1 LGYPR
6 EQQQQPQPQQ
16 EEGGGGD
23 GEPVAP
29 PVEEEGDGSPAGG
42 TTDCIA
48 WSSLLQQYLEAN
60 QTYFESIPCAVS
72 DELDIDEWSNEP
84 EIDEARI
91 RGLEA
96 CLDSSSGLD
105 VVKEELVN
113 RLEFTKK
120 NVEKLYEIVN
130 QQSEGQLATLLVPLT
145 EDRNLRTE
153 LDLLRDQVTKYKHEV
168 ITISAEMAHLRRKLK
183 KTEKQLLEGPAAVA
197 SQGGMLV
204 RSSSTQSLGNHN
216 TIERKESGQ
225 VVATTTLE
233 NDARPESMNV
243 VEEIARET
251 PLCLQNGEIVDS
263 RLVIGE
269 AVLKLQQQLD
279 EAQQRM
285 VLAERSL
292 TDYMATAPGAPQPT
306 NHSAEIARL
315 QKLLTEVRTVSN
327 KKLADVRAEVRNPPP
342 SPPHPLINCLV
353 SPQKS
358 SLMAKISDLERAMI
372 ELITKTEA
380 KIDQM
385 AIACAEELAKQKAEK
400 EKIQLALLTAEAE
413 VKLMTNMQTQVC
425 LPSPS
430 PSTVTHISPL
440 GD

>member
-1 LGYPR
+1 MA
-6 EQQQQPQPQQ
+6 
-16 EEGGGGD
+16 
-23 GEPVAP
+23 GEDQGV
-29 PVEEEGDGSPAGG
+29 
-42 TTDCIA
+42 A
-48 WSSLLQQYLEAN
+48 WSSLLHQYLDAN
-60 QTYFESIPCAVS
+60 RSYFESIPCAVS

-120 NVEKLYEIVN
+120 NVEKLYEMVN
-130 QQSEGQLATLLVPLT
+130 HQTEGQLAALLTPLT
-145 EDRNLRTE
+145 EDRNIRTE

-183 KTEKQLLEGPAAVA
+183 KTEKLLLEGSYASGATGGPLVRTASTPSLATTSVEKKENLEAVAAV
-197 SQGGMLV
+197 
-204 RSSSTQSLGNHN
+204 
-216 TIERKESGQ
+216 ES
-225 VVATTTLE
+225 E
-233 NDARPESMNV
+233 ESMNV

-269 AVLKLQQQLD
+269 AVSKLQQQLE

-285 VLAERSL
+285 VSAEKSL
-292 TDYMATAPGAPQPT
+292 TDYMATAPGTPQPT
-306 NHSAEIARL
+306 NHSSEIARL

-327 KKLADVRAEVRNPPP
+327 KKLADVRAEVAHSS
-342 SPPHPLINCLV
+342 SPPTELT

-358 SLMAKISDLERAMI
+358 SLMTKISDLERAMI
-372 ELITKTEA
+372 ELITRTEA

-385 AIACAEELAKQKAEK
+385 AIACAEELAKEK
-400 EKIQLALLTAEAE
+400 NEKDKIQLALLAAEAE
-413 VKLMTNMQTQVC
+413 VKLMANMQTQVGVVA
-425 LPSPS
+425 LPSLSISLPLYLPDLS
-430 PSTVTHISPL
+430 PVFRSQRCKLFTTLRSQNSTN
-440 GD
+440 

>member
-1 LGYPR
+1 MA
-6 EQQQQPQPQQ
+6 
-16 EEGGGGD
+16 
-23 GEPVAP
+23 GEDQGV
-29 PVEEEGDGSPAGG
+29 
-42 TTDCIA
+42 A
-48 WSSLLQQYLEAN
+48 WSSLLHQYLDAN
-60 QTYFESIPCAVS
+60 RSYFESIPCAVS

-120 NVEKLYEIVN
+120 NVEKLYEMVN
-130 QQSEGQLATLLVPLT
+130 HQTEGQLAALLTPLT
-145 EDRNLRTE
+145 EDRNIRTE

-183 KTEKQLLEGPAAVA
+183 KTEKLLLEGSYASGATAGGTLVRTASTPSLATTSVEKKENLEAVAAV
-197 SQGGMLV
+197 
-204 RSSSTQSLGNHN
+204 
-216 TIERKESGQ
+216 ES
-225 VVATTTLE
+225 E
-233 NDARPESMNV
+233 ESMNV

-269 AVLKLQQQLD
+269 AVSKLQQQLE

-285 VLAERSL
+285 VSAEKSL
-292 TDYMATAPGAPQPT
+292 TDYMATAPGTPQPT
-306 NHSAEIARL
+306 NHSSEIARL

-327 KKLADVRAEVRNPPP
+327 KKLADVRAEVTHSS
-342 SPPHPLINCLV
+342 SPPTELT

-358 SLMAKISDLERAMI
+358 SLMTKISDLERAMI
-372 ELITKTEA
+372 ELITRTEA

-385 AIACAEELAKQKAEK
+385 AIACAEELAKEK
-400 EKIQLALLTAEAE
+400 NEKDKIQLALLAAEAE
-413 VKLMTNMQTQVC
+413 VKLMANMQTQVGVVALALLSLC
-425 LPSPS
+425 L
-430 PSTVTHISPL
+430 SPL
-440 GD
+440 TSPLTFLTSLLSSGHRDANYSRHFEVKTRQTDREAQVSRDHHLLA